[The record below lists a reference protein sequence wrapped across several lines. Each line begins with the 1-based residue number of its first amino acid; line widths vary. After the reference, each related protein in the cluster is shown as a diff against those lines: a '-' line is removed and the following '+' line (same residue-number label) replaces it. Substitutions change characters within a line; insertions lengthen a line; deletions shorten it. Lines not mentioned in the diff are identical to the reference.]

1 MLSFEILV
9 IPVIIPWYKHGFVL
23 NVLSKKLR
31 KNPAASS
38 KDAPERFY
46 LGFVLGLI
54 VDLADRFTIKSNRES
69 GFGRYDIMLKPH
81 NQEKDCA
88 YIIEFKVHKPR
99 KEKDLEQT
107 LANARL
113 QIEEKQYEAEL
124 TAEGIAPERIR
135 KYGIVFRG
143 KECLIG

>member
-1 MLSFEILV
+1 M
-9 IPVIIPWYKHGFVL
+9 
-23 NVLSKKLR
+23 
-31 KNPAASS
+31 
-38 KDAPERFY
+38 
-46 LGFVLGLI
+46 LGLI

-107 LANARL
+107 LANALL

-124 TAEGIAPERIR
+124 TAEGVAPERIR
-135 KYGIVFRG
+135 KYGIVFMG